1 MTTQAF
7 PTGLYVDVDGNNAPS
22 SRDGLEFGVWMA
34 VEARLNTLYGRQLM
48 RPDYGLDLSAFVGRN
63 LPDVQYAELRR
74 RVRAALDPLRPS
86 SILTEPDGNL
96 LGIRVVV

>member
-7 PTGLYVDVDGNNAPS
+7 PTGHYVDTDGNNAPDT
-22 SRDGLEFGVWMA
+22 RDGLAFGQWIA
-34 VEARLNTLYGRQLM
+34 VEARLNTLYGKQLM

-74 RVRAALDPLRPS
+74 RVRAALHPLTPT

-96 LGIRVVV
+96 LGIRVVL